1 MSAPLRILVVDDMP
15 TNLVLIAKF
24 VAQLGHSAILAH
36 SGQEALERFRTESPD
51 MVLMDV
57 MMPGMDGFETTT
69 RIRELSEGRWIPVI
83 FLSARAQEQDQV
95 TGLEAGGDDYLTKP
109 VSLTLLAAKIRAMQ
123 RIADMQRQISDN
135 LRQLAQYRE
144 ENEREQ
150 ALARHLLERIVRT
163 DKIDRGLV
171 RGWILPAR
179 DFSGDIIAAATTPD
193 NVLHAIL
200 ADGTGH
206 GLSAALSAMPVVE
219 VFYGMTEKGFSIS
232 TIARE
237 LNRKIRDLM
246 PTERFVAA
254 VLASI
259 DPVQR
264 TVSVWNGGIPPVLL
278 LDSHGIPLR
287 QWESSHPPLGIL
299 GDEAFD
305 GQPESFRW
313 HEPAQLFMC
322 SDGLVEAENLH
333 NQRFGHERLLG
344 VLAGTPQEDRFDRL
358 VATVGHF
365 LDGGTGA
372 DDISLLAV
380 GCPVDDGKP
389 LSTEELADN
398 AGQAQQSPAQWRL
411 ALKLDAEELRS
422 FDIRPLLMSWLS
434 HLQLEAKACREMFL
448 IVSEL
453 FNNALDH
460 GILKLDSDWKSAEQ
474 GFDRYLRT
482 REERLSALQHGGI
495 EIDLARVRQE
505 DADYLELHLRDS
517 GGGFDYRG
525 MLGEPESMPENG
537 AGTPAGRGIMLVR
550 SLCAAVEYSAAGNEV
565 KVRYRLG

>member
-1 MSAPLRILVVDDMP
+1 MSAPLKILVVDDTP

-24 VAQLGHSAILAH
+24 VAQLGHSALLAR
-36 SGQEALERFRTESPD
+36 SGQEALERFQAESPD

-57 MMPGMDGFETTT
+57 MMPGMDGMETTR
-69 RIRELSEGRWIPVI
+69 RIRKISDGRWVPVI
-83 FLSARAQEQDQV
+83 FLSAKAQEQDQV
-95 TGLEAGGDDYLTKP
+95 AGLEAGGDDYLTKP

-123 RIADMQRQISDN
+123 RIADMQRQISEN
-135 LRQLAQYRE
+135 LQQLAEYRE
-144 ENEREQ
+144 DNEREQ

-163 DKIDRGLV
+163 DRIDHRLV

-232 TIARE
+232 TIASE

-254 VLASI
+254 ALASI

-278 LDSHGIPLR
+278 LDAQGRPLR
-287 QWESSHPPLGIL
+287 EWASSHPPLGIL

-305 GQPESFRW
+305 GRPESFRW
-313 HEPAQLFMC
+313 QEPAQLFIC
-322 SDGLVEAENLH
+322 SDGLVEAESLENG
-333 NQRFGHERLLG
+333 RFGHERLLG
-344 VLAGTPQEDRFDRL
+344 ALSGVPRAERFDRL
-358 VATVGHF
+358 VASVERF
-365 LDGGTGA
+365 LDGAPGT

-380 GCPVDDGKP
+380 ECPVDDGEHP
-389 LSTEELADN
+389 AGEDLADH
-398 AGQAQQSPAQWRL
+398 ARQPQHSPAQWRV
-411 ALKLDAEELRS
+411 ALKLEAGELRA

-434 HLQLEAKACREMFL
+434 HLQLEPKVCREVFL

-460 GILKLDSDWKSAEQ
+460 GILGLDSAKQ
-474 GFDRYLRT
+474 GFDHYLRE
-482 REERLSALQHGGI
+482 RAERLSALQDGSI
-495 EIDLARVRQE
+495 EMELARVRQE
-505 DADYLELHLRDS
+505 GADYLELRLRDS
-517 GGGFDYRG
+517 GGGFDCRDT
-525 MLGEPESMPENG
+525 LGQPKPVSGEG

-550 SLCAAVEYSAAGNEV
+550 SLCTTVEYSTAGNEV